1 VVQIN
6 VAFERSDIPVQD
18 HIELRVSESPE
29 GEVFATWLRVN
40 DAADGAVTVHVT
52 QDSKPVAGAWEDAT
66 DYAQAN
72 KLLWIYVDDPAGVF
86 PADELGL
93 VEA

>member
-1 VVQIN
+1 
-6 VAFERSDIPVQD
+6 
-18 HIELRVSESPE
+18 
-29 GEVFATWLRVN
+29 VN